1 MNTSG
6 AVGGLFEKAFLL
18 FQLHKEEYRKH
29 YHQRSNS
36 ESMFSALKRKI
47 GEAVKSKS
55 ETAQKNEVLA
65 KVLAYNLTVL
75 VAAFHEL
82 GIAAEFQVPTDGCTN
97 KDEPAQIIRFPGY

>member
-1 MNTSG
+1 MFHFF
-6 AVGGLFEKAFLL
+6 ALHRDEFL
-18 FQLHKEEYRKH
+18 KH

-36 ESMFSALKRKI
+36 ESTFSALKRKI

-97 KDEPAQIIRFPGY
+97 NEEPAQIIRFAGH